1 MKEIYRIKDELFF
14 HATWQDRSSRQKF
27 KHSLIFP
34 KNTYRPWLGDQE
46 FLSVYEAIKEHT
58 LVDQYR
64 CFELWDLAQQMS
76 GLEGAVV
83 EVGVWRGGTAAI
95 LAKASGAESRVF
107 LCDTF
112 EGVVKASADQ
122 DSVYKGGEHADT
134 SISLVESLLVS
145 LGLSNCFILKGIFSE
160 ETAHL
165 LTESS
170 VKICHIDVDVY
181 QSAKDIFT
189 WVWPRLIPGGVVI
202 FDDFGFGACEGIT
215 QLVNEITSENP
226 QIRRIYNINGHGIL
240 FKIGAG

>member
-1 MKEIYRIKDELFF
+1 
-14 HATWQDRSSRQKF
+14 
-27 KHSLIFP
+27 
-34 KNTYRPWLGDQE
+34 
-46 FLSVYEAIKEHT
+46 
-58 LVDQYR
+58 
-64 CFELWDLAQQMS
+64 
-76 GLEGAVV
+76 
-83 EVGVWRGGTAAI
+83 
-95 LAKASGAESRVF
+95 
-107 LCDTF
+107 
-112 EGVVKASADQ
+112 
-122 DSVYKGGEHADT
+122 
-134 SISLVESLLVS
+134 
-145 LGLSNCFILKGIFSE
+145 
-160 ETAHL
+160 